1 MISFIVSMD
10 KNNVIGSNNELP
22 WHLPKDLQ
30 FFKETTIGHTIV
42 MGRKTFESIGR
53 VLPERNH
60 IILTKNEKLSFP
72 NEVEVFHNIEDV
84 IKLSKELGDEEL
96 FVIVGGH
103 IFTQFLPYADRLYI
117 TLIDEEFNGD
127 AFFPSI
133 APQDWKL
140 ISKVKG
146 DKDHKNP
153 YDYYFI
159 QYDRVK

>member
-96 FVIVGGH
+96 FVIGGGDRKSTRLNSSH
-103 IFTQFLPYADRLYI
+103 VAISYAV
-117 TLIDEEFNGD
+117 FC
-127 AFFPSI
+127 
-133 APQDWKL
+133 
-140 ISKVKG
+140 
-146 DKDHKNP
+146 
-153 YDYYFI
+153 
-159 QYDRVK
+159 